1 MLLFKIVI
9 ASLFSVFYF
18 IDMARLPERLKINFK
33 PFNCN
38 MCLSV
43 YVAIILYLVPTMVL
57 NCVLVAFVS
66 GVSAPLFRNLMKNI
80 FFKKA

>member
-1 MLLFKIVI
+1 MLLLKIVI
-9 ASLFSVFYF
+9 ASLFSVFYI
-18 IDMARLPERLKINFK
+18 IDMARLPERLKVNIR

-43 YVAIILYLVPTMVL
+43 YVAIALYLMPVIVT

-66 GVSAPLFRNLMKNI
+66 GVSAPLFRNLLNNI
-80 FFKKA
+80 FFKK